1 MKLHALPLVLASVAL
16 AFTASTSSAQDTTG
30 KSAADAAAASKARK
44 VAQATPPVKKPAVER
59 VGTKPATPAAAQ
71 SSPAE
76 DRRFQNCHGK
86 ESDA

>member
-1 MKLHALPLVLASVAL
+1 MKLHALPLALASVAL
-16 AFTASTSSAQDTTG
+16 AFAASTSSAQDTSN
-30 KSAADAAAASKARK
+30 KSSADSSKAGK
-44 VAQATPPVKKPAVER
+44 VAQATPAKKPAVER
-59 VGTKPATPAAAQ
+59 VGTKPARPAAAQ